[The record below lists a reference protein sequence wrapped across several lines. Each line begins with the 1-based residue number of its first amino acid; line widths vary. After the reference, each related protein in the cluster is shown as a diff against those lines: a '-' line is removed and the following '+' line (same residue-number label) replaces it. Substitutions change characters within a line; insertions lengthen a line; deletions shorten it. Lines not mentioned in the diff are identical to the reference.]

1 MEYLSAQD
9 EGYQGSFEEFYWE
22 RFGEECPTMAI
33 RKGWEATEQ
42 DASVSVRGPAPSQL
56 LTSMRVKVTALSFT
70 PASWSGASRNIQY
83 SVAQPLTAMQVG
95 LHAAKVH
102 APLSCLAPV
111 PLLL

>member
-42 DASVSVRGPAPSQL
+42 DASVSVREPAPSQL
-56 LTSMRVKVTALSFT
+56 LTSMRVKVIALSFT
-70 PASWSGASRNIQY
+70 PAFGLVRHEGYSRVLP
-83 SVAQPLTAMQVG
+83 SPSRPC
-95 LHAAKVH
+95 K
-102 APLSCLAPV
+102 
-111 PLLL
+111 